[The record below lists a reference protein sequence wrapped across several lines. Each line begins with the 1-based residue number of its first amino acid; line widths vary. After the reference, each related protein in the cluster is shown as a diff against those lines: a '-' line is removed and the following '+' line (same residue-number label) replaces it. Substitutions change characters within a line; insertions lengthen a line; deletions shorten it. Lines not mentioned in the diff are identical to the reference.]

1 MNWKTKII
9 LKLKFQIMI
18 QKFIKI
24 ALAKKIRRLKM
35 KSRYNQ
41 KFQNKNN
48 KNKKNKFQPSIP

>member
-41 KFQNKNN
+41 KFQNRNN

>member
-1 MNWKTKII
+1 
-9 LKLKFQIMI
+9 MI

-41 KFQNKNN
+41 KFQNRNN